1 VDILGVSI
9 PENMEKPSLLSQIR
23 KVARPDSKKNE
34 MVWEYK
40 DDPDYPGLTRRNL
53 KSLG

>member
-1 VDILGVSI
+1 MHFSQAYSRVLKVDPVT
-9 PENMEKPSLLSQIR
+9 
-23 KVARPDSKKNE
+23 SK